1 MDLNNVT
8 VLLRMLAAVIAI
20 LLGSFLYVRHKDKEE
35 KKPLLVFEL
44 FFILAALCEIFFA
57 FLGTFNYQEFGGN
70 AFPGDIMITAV
81 VMTCLFFA
89 ADFVFKGTVNAEQ
102 KVQATEEHSA
112 ESAAESAAEDSAENE
127 DIKNL
132 EKLVEE
138 KTKKIT
144 QMQDSIIEGIAEVV
158 DNVDDSTG
166 GHIYRTKNLVAIIS
180 YELLDEKVYDI
191 TEAFCKKVIKAAPL
205 HDLGKMAVPYEILTK
220 KGRFEGDEFAK
231 MKTHAAKGG
240 EIVGHVV
247 SSVED
252 EEFKTIA
259 TNIATYHHERWDGKG
274 YPEGKSGEDIP
285 LEARIMALADVYDA
299 LASKRCYKESLGFEE
314 CYKIIEEGLGSQF
327 DPKLKECFEKCEPIF
342 EMYYETHKKAAAD

>member
-1 MDLNNVT
+1 MGLDNVT
-8 VLLRMLAAVIAI
+8 VLLRMLVAVIAI
-20 LLGSFLYVRHKDKEE
+20 LLGSFLYVRHKNKNE
-35 KKPLLVFEL
+35 KKTLFVFEL

-57 FLGTFNYQEFGGN
+57 FLGTFNYQTFGGN

-81 VMTCLFFA
+81 VMACLFFA
-89 ADFVFKGTVNAEQ
+89 ADFVFKGTGTSEQ
-102 KVQATEEHSA
+102 QVTETS
-112 ESAAESAAEDSAENE
+112 ENV

-231 MKTHAAKGG
+231 MKQHAAKGG

-252 EEFKTIA
+252 EEFKKIA

-314 CYKIIEEGLGSQF
+314 CYKIIEEGFGSQF